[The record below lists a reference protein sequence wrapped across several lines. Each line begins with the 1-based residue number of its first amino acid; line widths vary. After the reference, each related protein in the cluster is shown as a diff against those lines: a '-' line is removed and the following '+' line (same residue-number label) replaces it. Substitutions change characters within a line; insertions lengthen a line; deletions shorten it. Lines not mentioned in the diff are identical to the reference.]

1 MPPDLEPRLFDRGL
15 QLERT
20 DLAWRRTALG
30 FFVNAALVARF
41 ARHIPLDVVAYAIAG
56 ALALTGAGALVHA
69 RRLYATRAADL
80 HAGRPAA
87 RPGSLRALWVA
98 TTLAALA
105 SLALVAL
112 E

>member
-1 MPPDLEPRLFDRGL
+1 MPSDLRPRLFDRGL

-41 ARHIPLDVVAYAIAG
+41 ARHIQPGAVAYAIAG
-56 ALALTGAGALVHA
+56 ALALTGVGALAHA

-80 HAGRPAA
+80 RAGRPAA
-87 RPGSLRALWVA
+87 RPGSLRALWLA